1 MSRVHFSVVIPAR
14 FASSRL
20 PGKALADIAGKP
32 MIVRVA
38 ERARE
43 SGAQRVCV
51 ATDHDGIRES
61 VERHGFTAVMTRS
74 DHPTGTDRIAEVL
87 ESQGFEPEDIVV
99 NVQGDEP
106 LIESG
111 LIRAVAGLLWDT
123 PEAAISTACHP
134 IRDAAEMFDPN
145 VVKVV
150 LDSKGYARDF
160 SRAPIPYA
168 RDWFARSNT
177 GSRDWFAR
185 SNTGS
190 REGFA
195 RLNEESCNVSTLP
208 PGLPCFR
215 HIGVYAYRARF
226 LSNFPRLEPS
236 PLEHFEAL
244 EQLRA
249 LWHGFAIA
257 VAVRHDAPHA
267 GVDTPEDLE
276 RTRAWF
282 DRLSDKQ

>member
-1 MSRVHFSVVIPAR
+1 MSRLHFSVVIPAR

-43 SGAQRVCV
+43 SGALRVCI
-51 ATDHDGIRES
+51 ATDDDGIREA
-61 VERHGFTAVMTRS
+61 VERQGFTAVMTRP
-74 DHPTGTDRIAEVL
+74 DHPTGTDRIAEVV
-87 ESQGFEPEDIVV
+87 ESQRFDPEEIVV

-106 LIESG
+106 LIEPG
-111 LIRAVAGLLWDT
+111 LIRAVAGLLSDT
-123 PEAAISTACHP
+123 PEAAIATACHP
-134 IRDAAEMFDPN
+134 IHEAAEMFDPN

-150 LDSKGYARDF
+150 LDHEGYARYF
-160 SRAPIPYA
+160 SRAPIPWA
-168 RDWFARSNT
+168 RDAFAS
-177 GSRDWFAR
+177 
-185 SNTGS
+185 
-190 REGFA
+190 
-195 RLNEESCNVSTLP
+195 STSVLP
-208 PGLPCFR
+208 PGLPCYR

-226 LSNFPRLEPS
+226 LSTFPRLAPS
-236 PLEHFEAL
+236 PLERFEAL

-257 VAVRHDAPHA
+257 VAVRHDAPHP

-276 RTRAWF
+276 RARAWF
-282 DRLSDKQ
+282 DRLPDKR